1 MTIGTRIAFLRKKQN
16 LTQAELASI
25 LFVSPKTV
33 SKWENGYGL
42 PDVKIL
48 PELSKALCVDIDYL
62 LTGVY
67 PKQPQNQPPVQEKVE
82 YVEPE
87 QGEYRLSL
95 YQVTHNHLTKWV
107 LFFNI
112 LVLVFSLIG
121 GPIDVI
127 DAQGDHFA
135 TLTILTAIYPP
146 LGYMRATNGW
156 IIAISVLWMASL
168 LFIVISTALM
178 IRATLNGTNE
188 YYVTVSAIQFG
199 AVFLIGILSFI
210 GSGLTNL
217 YAGEIVMRLNLVF
230 ILLLISAFFQ
240 FVLNLL
246 VSRHGK
252 ILHGLKG
259 IAALCFV
266 CLFAFSLTG
275 SVLPQKIVP
284 TVLDENSVEFVEPDL
299 TFTKEEIGH
308 ANYSY
313 TEFKGDGI
321 LAVTANI
328 KSPRCLRK
336 G

>member
-1 MTIGTRIAFLRKKQN
+1 
-16 LTQAELASI
+16 
-25 LFVSPKTV
+25 
-33 SKWENGYGL
+33 
-42 PDVKIL
+42 
-48 PELSKALCVDIDYL
+48 
-62 LTGVY
+62 
-67 PKQPQNQPPVQEKVE
+67 
-82 YVEPE
+82 
-87 QGEYRLSL
+87 
-95 YQVTHNHLTKWV
+95 
-107 LFFNI
+107 
-112 LVLVFSLIG
+112 
-121 GPIDVI
+121 
-127 DAQGDHFA
+127 
-135 TLTILTAIYPP
+135 
-146 LGYMRATNGW
+146 MRATNGW